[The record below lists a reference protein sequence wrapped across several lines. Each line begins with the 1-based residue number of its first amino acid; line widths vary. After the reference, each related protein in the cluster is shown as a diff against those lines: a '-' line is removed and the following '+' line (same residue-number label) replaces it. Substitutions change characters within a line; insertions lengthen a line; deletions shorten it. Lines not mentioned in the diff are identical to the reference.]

1 MDGTWQKI
9 ASFSNLEEGPRSSF
23 ASRIKLIQCLEF
35 LTGCY
40 RLVIGI
46 TSSKEP
52 LNLMHTLIPV
62 WFSNITSLT
71 LTTIALDKSNKPQGS
86 GRNEFRQTHL
96 MSKHSEDA
104 TILPHSGLLFLVHP
118 GMRLSD

>member
-52 LNLMHTLIPV
+52 LNLMHTHTCSV
-62 WFSNITSLT
+62 QQHN
-71 LTTIALDKSNKPQGS
+71 KSNAYHCSFG
-86 GRNEFRQTHL
+86 
-96 MSKHSEDA
+96 
-104 TILPHSGLLFLVHP
+104 
-118 GMRLSD
+118 